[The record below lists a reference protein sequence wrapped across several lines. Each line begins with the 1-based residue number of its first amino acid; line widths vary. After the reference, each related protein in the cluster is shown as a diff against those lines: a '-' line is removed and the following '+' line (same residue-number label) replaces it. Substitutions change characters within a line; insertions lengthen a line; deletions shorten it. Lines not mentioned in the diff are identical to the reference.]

1 MEKERIKS
9 ILESLIFVSDEP
21 LPLNR
26 LAQLIEFEDK
36 KELRAILEEMK
47 EESSSR
53 RGGIELVE
61 VAGGYQY
68 RTVPENAQWVAKLFS
83 EKPQRLTR
91 PSLETL
97 AIVAYKQPITRQ
109 EVERIRGVD
118 SGGVLKTLLE
128 RNLVKIVGRQD
139 VPGRPVLYGTTTE
152 FLEFFGLKSLADLPP
167 LRDIA
172 ELGDA
177 AEEFIA
183 EYAQREEAKELG
195 IPYDPVPD
203 GQTQEKETPNEQ
215 ENKES
220 KEPNE

>member
-9 ILESLIFVSDEP
+9 ILESIIFVSDEP

-26 LAQLIEFEDK
+26 LAQLIEHDDK
-36 KELRAILEEMK
+36 KELRAILDEMK
-47 EESSSR
+47 EESST
-53 RGGIELVE
+53 RGGGFELVE

-68 RTVPENAQWVAKLFS
+68 RTVPDNAQWVAKLFA

-91 PSLETL
+91 ASLETL

-139 VPGRPVLYGTTTE
+139 VPGKPVLYGTTTE

-183 EYAQREEAKELG
+183 EYAQREEAKEIG
-195 IPYDPVPD
+195 IPYDNIPETTSNEESAEEW
-203 GQTQEKETPNEQ
+203 GKKEG
-215 ENKES
+215 
-220 KEPNE
+220 